1 MNDYQSQLR
10 FLSMTI
16 ANVFKSN
23 PAPYVHCSKINSF
36 LSSLRL
42 VKQIIDSTDGD
53 PPKKTK
59 HTLKNAVQGFVSV
72 LDHIQQL
79 QNQCVQNSCVEF
91 VVNSSLRGVL
101 GEIASMRKEAAKH
114 LEALNLK
121 EAANVMQT
129 SESDLLSENL
139 VDIRRIAQVLD
150 QVFKRKD
157 VQRRADVMKNIAKRR
172 QSLNKWNVDFDD
184 SEHETISVSDLPVSS
199 DLLVSYE
206 DLVFGEQI
214 GVGQS
219 GRVVR
224 GKMKKTGHEVAIKI
238 LRTRVLNAVE
248 FEMFRREITMM
259 AVLQHP
265 NLLSLMGYTSESPY
279 CLITEYMVNG
289 SLAHF
294 MKKHGSEL
302 NGTERSLIALDIARG
317 MEFLHSRGIIHR
329 DLKSLNVLL
338 DEKKRAKVGDFGL
351 ARVKAAGPMTGL
363 VGTSYYMAPEVVV
376 SAPYY
381 DERVDVYSYGIVLW
395 ELLTNTEVYAGEDK
409 VTVMTEVIQHNR
421 RPLIPLTTPEALK
434 ILIQRCWSQD
444 ANDRPSFREIIEMLQ
459 LQECQFPGCE
469 YVVIT
474 KEIGMT
480 MRSHGRSSS
489 VPSLSIRET
498 VHKRMSAWNRM
509 SVKTESPERALK
521 SLEEAVRAGHL
532 GHFEHSVQI
541 FGDSLRAP
549 NIDWARIVI
558 RFVDIM
564 NKSHGKFKETLV
576 QVLFDFTENPEAF
589 AFLDRSVVPALLNS
603 EDISIVT
610 TTLAKLNS
618 KSDIFFTN
626 HTMNALLAFAQ
637 HDNPECRISAMKVL
651 VEYAKKSTTT
661 SSHFILGLLNFTARK
676 LTPKDMNTLFSGIS
690 TAIKNLQDSDP
701 QIATR
706 LGSLIQIVPDECV
719 NSFCLCI
726 VELAST
732 PAGTADGMVAILTN
746 AIPLFDKFASIFTDI
761 TGKLPVYYGELTVML
776 FKLGVKHKQAFE
788 QLIELNKKY
797 SECRRVTKNCL
808 PVRKSSLSN
817 SIVRLYDSLLVDDDS
832 CVDLLLLP
840 QFYQAAPYLIEGPNG
855 NIATHL
861 LRLEKVRID
870 LFEEYA
876 CDLMCDRFL
885 ETSDTDVQVRVLS
898 IIYSIS
904 ASCEIMKFQELIPR
918 ITSMTESADNQV
930 AQAAFLAVS
939 LLAKRFPK
947 SADAN
952 ALLKRAAYYVNYGGS
967 HARNA
972 SIFLLGLF
980 GSPANAPMIT
990 ELFVSYLTEKTES
1003 NTEFARRLVPLLSRA
1018 SPPATELVNKLM
1030 AIFAHSP

>member
-1 MNDYQSQLR
+1 MNDYESQLR
-10 FLSMTI
+10 FISMKI

-36 LSSLRL
+36 LSSLRS
-42 VKQIIDSTDGD
+42 VKQIIDSGNAET
-53 PPKKTK
+53 PKKTK
-59 HTLKNAVQGFVSV
+59 HALKNAVQGFVSV

-79 QNQCVQNSCVEF
+79 QSQCVQNSCVEF

-101 GEIASMRKEAAKH
+101 GEIASMRKDAAKY

-121 EAANVMQT
+121 DAANAMQT
-129 SESDLLSENL
+129 AEKDLLSENL

-150 QVFKRKD
+150 QVYKRKD

-172 QSLNKWNVDFDD
+172 LSLNKWNVDFDEG
-184 SEHETISVSDLPVSS
+184 EHETISVADLPVSS
-199 DLLVSYE
+199 DLLVLYD

-224 GKMKKTGHEVAIKI
+224 GKIKKTNQEVAIKI
-238 LRTRVLNAVE
+238 LRTRVLNALE
-248 FEMFRREITMM
+248 FEMFRREIAMM

-265 NLLSLMGYTSESPY
+265 NLLSLIAYTAESPY

-294 MKKHGSEL
+294 MKKKGSEL

-395 ELLTNTEVYAGEDK
+395 ELLTNSEVYAGEDK
-409 VTVMTEVIQHNR
+409 ITVMTEVIQHNR
-421 RPLIPLTTPEALK
+421 RPLIPLTTPDALRC
-434 ILIQRCWSQD
+434 LIGRCWSQD

-459 LQECQFPGCE
+459 LPECQFPGCE
-469 YVVIT
+469 AIVI
-474 KEIGMT
+474 KKDVGASG
-480 MRSHGRSSS
+480 RHARSSS
-489 VPSLSIRET
+489 VPSVSIRDT
-498 VHKRMSAWNRM
+498 VHKRVSAWNRM
-509 SVKTESPERALK
+509 SVTPDSPERALK
-521 SLEEAVRAGHL
+521 SLDEAVRLGHL
-532 GHFEHSVQI
+532 GHFEQAVQM
-541 FGDSLRAP
+541 FGDSLKVA

-576 QVLFDFTENPEAF
+576 QVLFDFTDNPDAF
-589 AFLDRSVVPALLNS
+589 EFLDRSVIPGLLNS
-603 EDISIVT
+603 SEGIIVST
-610 TTLAKLNS
+610 CLSKLNS
-618 KSDIFFTN
+618 KSTIFFTN
-626 HTMNALLAFAQ
+626 ETVSALLAFAQ
-637 HDNPECRISAMKVL
+637 KDDPEHRIAAMMVL
-651 VEYAKKSTTT
+651 VEYCKRCTIT
-661 SSHFILGLLNFTARK
+661 SSHFILSLLNFTARK
-676 LTPKDMNTLFSGIS
+676 LTPKQLNALLQGVIA
-690 TAIKNLQDSDP
+690 AIKQVPNPDP
-701 QIATR
+701 AIAQR
-706 LGSLIQIVPDECV
+706 FAALCSIIPDDCAEK
-719 NSFCLCI
+719 FCLS
-726 VELAST
+726 VAELAST
-732 PAGTADGMVAILTN
+732 PAGTADGMVLILTN
-746 AIPLFDKFASIFTDI
+746 AIPRFDLLSSIFTDL

-776 FKLGVKHKQAFE
+776 FKLGVKHKKAFE

-797 SECRRVTKNCL
+797 AECRRVTKDCL

-817 SIVRLYDSLLVDDDS
+817 AIIRLYDSLLVDDDT
-832 CVDLLLLP
+832 CIDLLVLA
-840 QFYQAAPYLIEGPNG
+840 QFYQTAPYLIEGPNG
-855 NIATHL
+855 NIAAHL
-861 LRLEKVRID
+861 LRLDKVRIE
-870 LFEEYA
+870 LFEDYT
-876 CDLMCDRFL
+876 CDLMCDKFL
-885 ETSDTDVQVRVLS
+885 HTTDTAVQLRVLA

-904 ASCEIMKFQELIPR
+904 ATWEIVKFKELMPTL
-918 ITSMTESADNQV
+918 TSMAESPDGQIG
-930 AQAAFLAVS
+930 QAAFLAVS
-939 LLAKRFPK
+939 ILAKRFPK

-952 ALLKRAAYYVNYGGS
+952 VLLTKAAYYVNCGGS
-967 HARNA
+967 HSRNA
-972 SIFLLGLF
+972 SIFLLSLF
-980 GSPANAPMIT
+980 GSPSNAPSIT
-990 ELFVSYLTEKTES
+990 EHFLNHLTEKTSS

-1018 SPPATELVNKLM
+1018 DLPAKELVNKLM
-1030 AIFAHSP
+1030 AIFAHTG